1 MNLVLFEPGELG
13 APLPRADLRAVHILT
28 VLRRAAG
35 DAFNAGVVNGP
46 IGSATLESV
55 DDRELRFVFT
65 PARQPPSLPDITLVV
80 GMPRPPTAR
89 DILRDATTMGVRAIH
104 FVSTERT
111 HEGFATSSLWRDD
124 EWRKLLVQGAAQ
136 ACDTQLPIVTW
147 THSLIG
153 ALAKAPPGD
162 WLALDNYEA
171 SGHLS
176 AWKPAAENTPIVL
189 AIGPE
194 RGWGP
199 RDRERLRA
207 AGGTLLHLGARVL
220 RVEMAVVAA
229 LALLQARR

>member
-13 APLPRADLRAVHILT
+13 APLPRTDLRAVHILT
-28 VLRRAAG
+28 VLRRAIG
-35 DAFNAGVVNGP
+35 DAFNAGVVDGP

-55 DDRELRFVFT
+55 DDRELRFAFT
-65 PARQPPSLPDITLVV
+65 PTRQPPPVPDITLVV

-111 HEGFATSSLWRDD
+111 HEGFATSSLWRED

-153 ALAKAPPGD
+153 ALAHAPPGD

-171 SGHLS
+171 AGPLS
-176 AWKPAAENTPIVL
+176 AWQPAVENTPIVL

-199 RDRERLRA
+199 RDRERLRT
-207 AGGTLLHLGARVL
+207 AGGTLLHLGPRVL